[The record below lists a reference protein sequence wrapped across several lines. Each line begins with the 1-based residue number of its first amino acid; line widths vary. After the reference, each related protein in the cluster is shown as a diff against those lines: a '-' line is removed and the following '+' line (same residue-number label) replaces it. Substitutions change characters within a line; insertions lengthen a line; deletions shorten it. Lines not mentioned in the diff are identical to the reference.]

1 MERVYDKI
9 TADIPREFQNKNL
22 AKPLAHSQLKS
33 FLRSGDKQ
41 YQPFASTGFKKVGSP
56 SIRESKLGNNVCVLQ
71 PQHVLGELHKKSY
84 FKAATGF
91 MLGQEKSLEHKHT
104 EKMVEAFAS
113 ISQNIQKKT
122 DELGRTRR
130 NIKGSAGGYL
140 SAFMLS
146 QRGENQSPTSKGR
159 KTEKQGSPLVLPKT

>member
-1 MERVYDKI
+1 VNTIYDTQPLNISETKAWNLRPRSKDLEVGPTVRHKPILQMERVYDKI
-9 TADIPREFQNKNL
+9 TSEMPRQFQNKHL
-22 AKPLAHSQLKS
+22 AKPQAHSQLRS

-41 YQPFASTGFKKVGSP
+41 YFLKKVVP
-56 SIRESKLGNNVCVLQ
+56 STTRESKLGNNVCVVQ

-113 ISQNIQKKT
+113 ISQNIQKK
-122 DELGRTRR
+122 
-130 NIKGSAGGYL
+130 
-140 SAFMLS
+140 
-146 QRGENQSPTSKGR
+146 
-159 KTEKQGSPLVLPKT
+159 KTE